1 MYRISRF
8 PERGIVFYACHFHFY
23 TGIYWPHLSM
33 SNAMHLLTQRE
44 KEVVHLLSLGLT
56 YDQIAI
62 RIDVS
67 HETVKMHLKNIY
79 RKLKVQNKIEALQK
93 VKLL

>member
-1 MYRISRF
+1 MKKAMLILT
-8 PERGIVFYACHFHFY
+8 ERE
-23 TGIYWPHLSM
+23 
-33 SNAMHLLTQRE
+33 RE
-44 KEVVHLLSLGLT
+44 VLQLLSTGLT
-56 YDQIAI
+56 YEKIAEQLE
-62 RIDVS
+62 VS

>member
-1 MYRISRF
+1 MLILT
-8 PERGIVFYACHFHFY
+8 ERE
-23 TGIYWPHLSM
+23 
-33 SNAMHLLTQRE
+33 RE
-44 KEVVHLLSLGLT
+44 VLQLLSTGLT
-56 YDQIAI
+56 YEKIAEQLE
-62 RIDVS
+62 VS

>member
-1 MYRISRF
+1 M
-8 PERGIVFYACHFHFY
+8 
-23 TGIYWPHLSM
+23 L
-33 SNAMHLLTQRE
+33 LLTERE
-44 KEVVHLLSLGLT
+44 REVLQLLSTGLT
-56 YDQIAI
+56 YEKIAGQLE
-62 RIDVS
+62 VS

>member
-1 MYRISRF
+1 MKDAMQLLT
-8 PERGIVFYACHFHFY
+8 EREREVVLL
-23 TGIYWPHLSM
+23 LSM
-33 SNAMHLLTQRE
+33 
-44 KEVVHLLSLGLT
+44 GLT
-56 YDQIAI
+56 YEKISVKMK
-62 RIDVS
+62 VS